1 MGLKLISFSDLELQH
16 EELTKRISSWTCEE
30 SAYDSVRRDSLSSSG
45 VSDDGGVSDGDG
57 SGVGGGG
64 EVGAAGVRRQQGRVD
79 HVRAMLLFA
88 VLLFT
93 LPPQSEAE
101 EEISPETR

>member
-1 MGLKLISFSDLELQH
+1 MELQH

-57 SGVGGGG
+57 SGGGG
-64 EVGAAGVRRQQGRVD
+64 EDGAAGVRRQQGRVD

-101 EEISPETR
+101 EDISPETRYEKKTNI